1 LGAIKIGNVSTAV
14 KAAVEYVPLLIVS
27 LHLAVR
33 SLPINTTSIAGAG
46 SLGPDRGDP
55 LASRVMGAKMFRSRD
70 ASTGFRFPLR
80 SQEGALTTRMFTSP
94 LFLGF
99 DHLEQMLERAS
110 KTSSD
115 GYPPY
120 NIEQTSPTG
129 LRITL
134 AVAGFTMDDLQITQ
148 EDNQLVIRGR
158 QTDDSQGR
166 IFLHRGIAA
175 RQFQRSF
182 VLAEGIEVKGAWL
195 DNGLL
200 HIDLAK
206 PQPEVRVKTIPITRN
221 TAATTLRPNG
231 AELSAVVESKAD

>member
-1 LGAIKIGNVSTAV
+1 M
-14 KAAVEYVPLLIVS
+14 
-27 LHLAVR
+27 
-33 SLPINTTSIAGAG
+33 
-46 SLGPDRGDP
+46 
-55 LASRVMGAKMFRSRD
+55 SRVFA
-70 ASTGFRFPLR
+70 
-80 SQEGALTTRMFTSP
+80 SP

-120 NIEQTSPTG
+120 NIEQTAPAG

-166 IFLHRGIAA
+166 VFIHRGIAA
-175 RQFQRSF
+175 RQFQRAF
-182 VLAEGIEVKGAWL
+182 VMAEGIEVRGAWL

-200 HIDLAK
+200 HIDLAR
-206 PQPEVRVKTIPITRN
+206 PQPAVRVKTIEISKPGEIN
-221 TAATTLRPNG
+221 AAGGIVKSPARQRAKLPSG
-231 AELSAVVESKAD
+231 ASDGRAAPDDEHDG